1 MGFTG
6 SSGTCRPCGQSP
18 SARHRHDAEAS
29 RAVGKG
35 KSGRR
40 RGSCGLRHRPPRPWP
55 PAPAGAGPRGSA
67 DRAARSPVKMNVR
80 APRDLGA
87 VCPDDH
93 PVRAARPR
101 GRASSRGVVQRT
113 PLHRTVGEATPGG
126 LPRLRDAATSRIL
139 VPPSWFLTTSTVS
152 SSSTVRACCI
162 PLPIL
167 GFTAFPPRS
176 RRPVSRLPADG
187 ASPRCLPAL
196 RSLDP
201 RRQRRL
207 RAPHEV
213 ALAWV
218 VEPRGGVTAG
228 AVAGPCVHRAPLPS

>member
-139 VPPSWFLTTSTVS
+139 VPPSWFLTTSTAS
-152 SSSTVRACCI
+152 SSSTARACCI

-167 GFTAFPPRS
+167 GFTAFPSAPAAGF
-176 RRPVSRLPADG
+176 PVATR
-187 ASPRCLPAL
+187 ASPRCDPAL
-196 RSLDP
+196 RSLVP
-201 RRQRRL
+201 RRQRRP
-207 RAPHEV
+207 RDHREV
-213 ALAWV
+213 ALARV
-218 VEPRGGVTAG
+218 VESWGRVTAR
-228 AVAGPCVHRAPLPS
+228 AVSGRCVHRVPLPS